1 MKNKKLI
8 VIIGLVIAII
18 AGSVAGLLI
27 GLTTGNGEQS
37 SLADS
42 SSVINPDDII
52 WVDSTAPNPEPDPEV
67 SSPMVS
73 YPEKPAQ
80 APVIDSTVPTTI
92 GTVTAS
98 DECYTLTQETN
109 GLKVAYDA
117 GYETLPAFAYL
128 WAPVENF
135 QSKYSYLKIKA
146 DCQGVDRISIIAVY
160 YEQYDAKRPGVTVYN
175 NSVLTGENVII
186 CNLDDGVV
194 LDKFYNVAMGE
205 KVTQKTVIGFMIM
218 IDSNPKQLISDSTGE
233 MLITNLSL
241 VDSSDEDISLLSSAP
256 VISGW
261 STTST
266 EYTDYDISTK
276 KSETTGSL
284 NAILDY
290 SFTGGYPFFVASI
303 HNYKSEYTTLK
314 MRLKG
319 ASVKNVSIAI
329 AHALSTSSTNAPYN
343 YLTYNLKITNEF
355 ELYEFDFSNLEELIS
370 FEGDAT
376 VPGSYIKNL
385 KPTAIYF
392 YIDTADLAT
401 GGTGTLYV
409 EDMEFL
415 KVVDDGIPKVT
426 ATWAVTGNNITKKD
440 VTAGG
445 IGTLTYTET
454 QGWTPVT
461 LSVSSY
467 TSEYSVLVI
476 KVKFYNGADNLGV
489 ALNDGGWGVIQNS
502 DGNNDTNAVINHTS
516 ETGND
521 DKGEYVFHT
530 YEIDFTNVQ
539 TSSLGALKD
548 QPINKILLYI
558 DAKIM
563 FNGSYIDGTQTL
575 STPRIMQFVG
585 IEFKKPTANA

>member
-8 VIIGLVIAII
+8 IIIGLVIAII
-18 AGSVAGLLI
+18 AGSVTGLVI

-42 SSVINPDDII
+42 SSINPDDII

-67 SSPMVS
+67 TSPTVV
-73 YPEKPAQ
+73 YPEKPTQ
-80 APVIDSTVPTTI
+80 APVIDTTVPTTI
-92 GTVTAS
+92 GTITSS

-117 GYETLPAFAYL
+117 GYETLPTFAYL

-135 QSKYSYLKIKA
+135 QGKYSYLKIKA

-186 CNLDDGVV
+186 CSLDDGVV
-194 LDKFYNVAMGE
+194 LDKFYNVAIGE

-218 IDSNPKQLISDSTGE
+218 IDSNPKQSISDSTGE

-241 VDSSDEDISLLSSAP
+241 VDSSDEDISLLNSAP

-266 EYTDYDISTK
+266 EYEDYDILTE

-290 SFTGGYPFFVASI
+290 SFTSGYPFFVASI
-303 HNYKSEYTTLK
+303 HNYKSEYTTLRMK
-314 MRLKG
+314 IRGMN
-319 ASVKNVSIAI
+319 VKNVTIAI
-329 AHALSTSSTNAPYN
+329 AHSLSTSATNAPYN
-343 YLTYNLKITNEF
+343 YLTYGMKVTNQF
-355 ELYEFDFSNLEELIS
+355 ETVEFDFSNLEELIS
-370 FEGDAT
+370 LNGDAT

-385 KPTAIYF
+385 KPTALYF
-392 YIDTADLAT
+392 YIDTADTAT
-401 GGTGTLYV
+401 SGLGTLYV
-409 EDMEFL
+409 EDVEFV
-415 KVVDDGIPKVT
+415 KVVDDGLPKVT
-426 ATWAVTGNNITKKD
+426 STWTVTGANITKKD
-440 VTAGG
+440 VVAGG

-461 LSVSSY
+461 LNVASFNP
-467 TSEYSVLVI
+467 EYSVLVI

-489 ALNDGGWGVIQNS
+489 ALNDGTWGVIQNS
-502 DGNNDTNAVINHTS
+502 DGNHDNNAVITHTS
-516 ETGND
+516 ENGSD
-521 DKGEYVFHT
+521 DNGDYVFHT

-539 TSSLGALKD
+539 ASSLGLLKD